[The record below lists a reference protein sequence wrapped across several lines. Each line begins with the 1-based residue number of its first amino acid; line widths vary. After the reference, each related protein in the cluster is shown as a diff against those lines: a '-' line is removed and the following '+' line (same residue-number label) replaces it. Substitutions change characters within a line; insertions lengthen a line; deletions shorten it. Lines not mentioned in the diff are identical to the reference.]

1 MGLLDNITDLIPG
14 VGNPFGLPSQG
25 LWNLQQGSFT
35 IGQSTGGVLGSLLN
49 LGGGLFDKSQTITFY
64 VENSIGQAPGQ
75 LTAMESINDTGGRR
89 LAVYEYPYVDGQALQ
104 DLGRKGE
111 RFTMNIKFFGNNY
124 QILFKNFIEVV
135 TRNNGKG
142 TLNHPVRGSF
152 PARFL
157 EWEFVHR
164 CEEWNAVTIRATFL
178 EDNTGT
184 INNLNIFDSINSTL
198 RNSLQVVSTVS
209 STITTALSSAVAL
222 KNLPASILTSLNSGL
237 SSTISTCSSLL
248 GKLAATY
255 STDAEL
261 QSLMATSAALGT
273 FTNANSGTTTTTGQ
287 IPPVYQVGF
296 STSDQININS
306 QTSAFVNANQI
317 TSQQAMYDAN
327 QARSQIAD
335 QIASVTAALG
345 NAGYSAVLQYRI
357 LAIQIQT
364 VTQSAIASIQTQVTV
379 YTVPRPMSL
388 RQVAF
393 LNNLSTDRQN
403 DIEALNPYITSVN
416 YILTGTQLLVPV
428 S

>member
-1 MGLLDNITDLIPG
+1 MGLLNNISDLIPG
-14 VGNPFGLPSQG
+14 FGNPFGLPSQG

-49 LGGGLFDKSQTITFY
+49 LGGGLFDKSQTVTFY

-75 LTAMESINDTGGRR
+75 LTAMESINDSGGRR

-124 QILFKNFIEVV
+124 QILFKSFIEIV

-142 TLNHPVRGSF
+142 TLNHPVRGSI

-184 INNLNIFDSINSTL
+184 IDNLNIFDSINSTL
-198 RNSLQVVSTVS
+198 RNTLQVVSTVS
-209 STITTALSSAVAL
+209 STISTALSTAVAL
-222 KNLPASILTSLNSGL
+222 KSLPASVLTSLNTGL
-237 SSTISTCSSLL
+237 TSTLSTCSSLL

-255 STDAEL
+255 STDAAL
-261 QSLMATSAALGT
+261 KSLMATASSLGT
-273 FTNANSGTTTTTGQ
+273 FTRANSGTTTTSGQ

-296 STSDQININS
+296 TASDQTNINS

-317 TSQQAMYDAN
+317 TPQQAMYNAN
-327 QARSQIAD
+327 AARTQISTQIA
-335 QIASVTAALG
+335 AVTDALG
-345 NAGYSAVLQYRI
+345 NDGYTSVLQYRI
-357 LAIQIQT
+357 LAVQIQT

-379 YTVPRPMSL
+379 YTVPYPMSL

-393 LNNLSTDRQN
+393 RNNLSVDRQN
-403 DIEALNPYITSVN
+403 DIEGLNPYITSVN
-416 YILTGTQLLVPV
+416 YILAGTQLLVPV
-428 S
+428 A